1 MCHFQSRILNM
12 TLNLILELTE
22 TTGIFIIFVI
32 TRLGLPLFSPTTT
45 TATTDLR
52 CRQFQGCPMSNGDT
66 SGLSHHR

>member
-32 TRLGLPLFSPTTT
+32 TRLGLPLFPPTT
-45 TATTDLR
+45 TTDLR
-52 CRQFQGCPMSNGDT
+52 CRQFQGCPMSNGGT